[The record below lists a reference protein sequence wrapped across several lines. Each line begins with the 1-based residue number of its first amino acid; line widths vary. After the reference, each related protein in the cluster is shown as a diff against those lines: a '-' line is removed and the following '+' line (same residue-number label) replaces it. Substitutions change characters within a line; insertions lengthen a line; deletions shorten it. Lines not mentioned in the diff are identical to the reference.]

1 MLQPDLS
8 PYYSDDNL
16 DIHRRMEESY
26 RQSITLQQQYWNEG
40 DIDTR
45 FFCGDQ
51 TLWQQLYGYGYLPLI
66 TRRQFQF
73 NRIRRVINMTTGYQ
87 RRNRKSTVIIPVH
100 TKDQQGA
107 DDWTAVMEYVH
118 KKQDI
123 YNIYSD
129 SFQGAC
135 VAGMNLLSFWMDYRS
150 DPINGQVMCDNLSYN
165 GFLIDPTFKKQ
176 DLSDANFIWTRK
188 WMSKKQ
194 IKALMPDR
202 DEEIDA
208 MPYTA
213 NRDDKFIFLAENYQ
227 YGIRTLLPY
236 DEYWYLDFRDQKMLV
251 DMETGE
257 TKEWDGDNKGLKDFL
272 QQYPTVKAITT
283 QKQTCRLAI
292 AVGNRVMY
300 DGPNP
305 YGIDKYP
312 FVGTYGYFEPNI
324 PYFALKMQGMVR
336 GLRDA
341 QFIYNRRKVIELD
354 LLESQI
360 NSGLKYK
367 ESALID
373 PNDAFLNG
381 QGRALALRDSA
392 SMDDV
397 QVIPPP
403 DVPQGIMQL
412 SQLMGQE
419 ISEISG
425 VNEELLGS
433 ATDEKAGILS
443 MLRQGAGLTTLQVL
457 FDQLDMTQKLAGS
470 LIMDLVRNNFT
481 PKKIEQILGRQ
492 PSEEFYTKLFPEYN
506 CSVEEGTLTINQ
518 KQMQFQ
524 QLLSMREMGVN
535 IPESILIDTAPI
547 QNKKELIEAIEAQN
561 KAQEEQSQAQLQQQ
575 MQSQEVLNQT
585 LMAKAESDHALAQE
599 RINKIGLDAALNVE
613 RLQRAQEERDQGT
626 LAKIK
631 AVKELETMDISHLEQ
646 LINLYK
652 SLKEP
657 TMEPMQGNQSHQ
669 EAAPSQNAM

>member
-8 PYYSDDNL
+8 PYYTDDNL

-26 RQSITLQQQYWNEG
+26 RQNITLQQQYWNEA

-45 FFCGDQ
+45 FFSGDQ

-73 NRIRRVINMTTGYQ
+73 NRIRRIVNMPTGFQ
-87 RRNRKSTVIIPVH
+87 RRNRKSTVVVPVH

-107 DDWTAVMEYVH
+107 DDWTGVLDYVNH
-118 KKQDI
+118 KADI
-123 YNIYSD
+123 YNTISD
-129 SFQGAC
+129 AFQGAC
-135 VAGMNLLSFWMDYRS
+135 VTGFNLLSFWMDYRS
-150 DPINGQVMCDNLSYN
+150 DPINGDIRCDNISYN
-165 GFLIDPTFKKQ
+165 GAMVDCTSKKQ

-194 IKALMPDR
+194 IISLLPERA
-202 DEEIDA
+202 DEIEA

-213 NRDDKFIFLAENYQ
+213 NRDDKFIFLPENYQ

-236 DEYWYLDFRDQKMLV
+236 DEYWYLDFRDSKTLV

-257 TKEWDGDNKGLKDFL
+257 TKEWDGDNKSLKEFL
-272 QQYPTVKAITT
+272 AMYPMVKAVTT

-292 AVGNRVMY
+292 SVGNRVMY

-305 YGIDKYP
+305 YSSDRYP
-312 FVGTYGYFEPNI
+312 FIGVYGYFEPQI
-324 PYFALKMQGMVR
+324 PSFALKMQGIVR

-341 QFIYNRRKVIELD
+341 QFLYNRRKVIELD
-354 LLESQI
+354 MLESQI
-360 NSGLKYK
+360 NSGWKFK
-367 ESALID
+367 EDALID
-373 PNDAFLNG
+373 PNDVFLQG
-381 QGRALALRDSA
+381 QGRGLAIRSSA

-397 QVIPPP
+397 QQIPPP
-403 DVPQGIMQL
+403 DIPAGVFQL
-412 SQLMGQE
+412 SQSMSQE
-419 ISEISG
+419 IQEISG

-457 FDQLDMTQKLAGS
+457 FDQLDMSQKHAGA
-470 LIMDLVRNNFT
+470 LCMDLVRNNFQ
-481 PKKIEQILGRQ
+481 PKKIEMILGKK

-506 CSVEEGTLTINQ
+506 CSVEEGSLTMNQ

-524 QLLSMREMGVN
+524 QLLSMRELGVN
-535 IPESILIDTAPI
+535 IPESILIDTAPL
-547 QNKKELIEAIEAQN
+547 QNKKELLEAIEAQS
-561 KAQEEQSQAQLQQQ
+561 KQAQEKEDAQLQQQ
-575 MQSQEVLNQT
+575 MQSQEVINQT
-585 LMAKAESDHALAQE
+585 LMAKAESDQALAKE
-599 RINKIGLDAALNVE
+599 RLNKIGLDAAVNVE
-613 RLQRAQEERDQGT
+613 RLQRAEEERDQAT
-626 LAKIK
+626 LTKIK
-631 AVKELETMDISHLEQ
+631 AVKELETMDLGHLEQ

-657 TMEPMQGNQSHQ
+657 EVEAQ
-669 EAAPSQNAM
+669 AAPQQSAM